1 MLTLEL
7 PEGFVDV
14 FDPVVNMSLFME
26 IKGESVGESQSLSF
40 IMTRDHAPAE
50 TLQLRPGPLQ
60 LTLENRSNVRT
71 LPGIWVVSD
80 KVHEFRRQTSPLLD
94 CETPSNQSDI
104 PRYSSY

>member
-60 LTLENRSNVRT
+60 LTLENRSERSTAPWLVFGLLATRFTISSANVA
-71 LPGIWVVSD
+71 
-80 KVHEFRRQTSPLLD
+80 
-94 CETPSNQSDI
+94 PS
-104 PRYSSY
+104 